1 MMRGCDFIK
10 NRFVDLSYTTIIVFF
25 LMINVITIICIARML
40 YSNCNIGSLSEFVT
54 AFATVLALIIACN
67 EYFEHKDKKQAA
79 ILSEYNQRYS
89 TDPNIIKV
97 VQYLNYM
104 DNGGKINNPIRVRPS
119 NYEVEMFMRFF
130 EELGL
135 QIECGRLKQEDVED
149 LFLYY
154 AKKLNENSDL
164 RILLGIDEDDYKNYW
179 TRFKKITSTNK

>member
-1 MMRGCDFIK
+1 MRVCDYIKMRFI
-10 NRFVDLSYTTIIVFF
+10 DLSYTTIIVF
-25 LMINVITIICIARML
+25 LLTINVITIICIARMF
-40 YSNCNIGSLSEFVT
+40 YPNCNIGSLSEVVT
-54 AFATVLALIIACN
+54 ALATVFALIVACK